1 MGEIPPSVAAAS
13 ARIGRRAAEYAE
25 YVSSVDRRV
34 ADQELLEQLARLT
47 DRLLD
52 YLSDHAED
60 LLDRSWQHGRGLV
73 FDHLY
78 EAVWTPSADEA
89 AGRVPAPV
97 FAALLAA
104 ETEFRGPLR
113 LGARQSTRLAEIYE
127 GLGAR
132 LVAEL
137 PRLAM
142 LAFQRAGALYR
153 TTEDIEGEDRCG
165 LARARA
171 RTRAAYGWQ
180 RAVGLFADSACGYGY
195 RPFRL
200 LGWVGA
206 QLVLFTVAGL
216 LLGGASTE
224 DTVYL
229 CVTGFLIPIAL
240 GDIAPLH
247 RAARPLFSIESW
259 AGTVSLS
266 VFFAL
271 LVRKWFRL

>member
-1 MGEIPPSVAAAS
+1 MGEISPSAAVAS
-13 ARIGRRAAEYAE
+13 ARIGRRAVEYAE
-25 YVSSVDRRV
+25 HVNSADRRG
-34 ADQELLEQLARLT
+34 ADPELLEQLARLT
-47 DRLLD
+47 DGLLD

-60 LLDRSWQHGRGLV
+60 LLDQSRQHGRGLI
-73 FDHLY
+73 FEDLY
-78 EAVWTPSADEA
+78 EAARKPRAEKPATQ
-89 AGRVPAPV
+89 VPHAV

-113 LGARQSTRLAEIYE
+113 LGARQSARLAEIYE
-127 GLGAR
+127 RLGAR
-132 LVAEL
+132 LGAEL

-153 TTEDIEGEDRCG
+153 TIEDIEAQDRCG

-171 RTRAAYGWQ
+171 RTRAVRGWQ
-180 RAVGLFADSACGYGY
+180 RAIGLFSDAVCGYGY

-206 QLVLFTVAGL
+206 QLVLFTVVGL
-216 LLGGASTE
+216 LVAGASLG
-224 DTVYL
+224 DTVYM
-229 CVTGFLIPIAL
+229 CVTSFLNPLGL
-240 GDIAPLH
+240 GDVARLH
-247 RAARPLFSIESW
+247 DAARPLFAIESW
-259 AGTVSLS
+259 TGTVSMS